1 MTTDATALRHTLAA
15 IYGRGY
21 GPYTLLT
28 GFYDLGPC
36 RLIVDHVQVDPYA
49 PPSLMNRP
57 RFSAATLWV
66 RALG

>member
-1 MTTDATALRHTLAA
+1 MTADATALRQ
-15 IYGRGY
+15 
-21 GPYTLLT
+21 LLT
-28 GFYDLGPC
+28 ALDGRSYGSYKQLKGSYDLGPC
-36 RLIVDHVQVDPYA
+36 RLLIDHVQVDPYA